1 MQISARPRMRA
12 RYFAAG
18 EAMDI
23 SRQYRG
29 GQVGRGDRA
38 LAPAAASAA
47 ASFLLAAALC
57 TVRADAVRS
66 VLRRSLPS
74 GLGALV
80 CPAPA
85 VPVRWAVDGEAM
97 CGGGARRPRTAL
109 PRMCR
114 RPRVSLGRGT
124 RSPVGVDDL
133 ACPKARGLGGVSGQ
147 RRVGCRGSWSRG
159 GPGAGT
165 IAGAAAGGDWPLAA
179 AAATVT
185 AAATVGMTATATAA
199 TAAIVS
205 TVQPVHALCP
215 LTVTVRDPS
224 SLYAAMSCDETGVFE
239 HCVSGAGGEGGML
252 APELEQGG
260 AGAGAGAGT

>member
-29 GQVGRGDRA
+29 GQVGRRDRA

-80 CPAPA
+80 CPVPA

-159 GPGAGT
+159 GTRSRNDRGSSSGR
-165 IAGAAAGGDWPLAA
+165 GLAA
-179 AAATVT
+179 CGCGRDCDCGSNCRHDCDCDCSDGRDRVHRT
-185 AAATVGMTATATAA
+185 ARARTLSADRY
-199 TAAIVS
+199 S
-205 TVQPVHALCP
+205 TGPFIA
-215 LTVTVRDPS
+215 VRGHV
-224 SLYAAMSCDETGVFE
+224 L
-239 HCVSGAGGEGGML
+239 
-252 APELEQGG
+252 
-260 AGAGAGAGT
+260 